1 MRPGS
6 VHPPWKTGAA
16 GNRRKNLRIPL
27 RTKTTALKRNPMTP
41 SSTLPTLKDYLT
53 GTVIPDVGAENN
65 RQLVLRFLVEKKG

>member
-1 MRPGS
+1 
-6 VHPPWKTGAA
+6 
-16 GNRRKNLRIPL
+16 
-27 RTKTTALKRNPMTP
+27 MTP